1 MNEIVLAIINGNP
14 TICVLLSAKSENGN
28 PKVRIGTNKELK
40 IHSSKIVE
48 RSGVDAQTANEIQIV
63 AKDIK
68 EITSNIELED
78 VWRTASETHS
88 SLTAKEISALLF
100 DKSLDYKNTFAVWMK
115 ALTEQIYF
123 KIKKQDFIVNDKE
136 TVQRILSTKKKKQ
149 RENDELEE
157 LAESFNSGKLHKNLS
172 KRQLELIEGLKK
184 LAIYGSKSD
193 KSPILLR
200 FIEQL
205 KIHKNPD
212 KRRTAFDNLANVGI
226 LSHNEPTELIKS
238 DIPRIFPEE
247 INADLQGIN
256 SSERVFEHRL
266 DLTMLESFTID
277 DETTQDRDDAFS
289 VDKDTI
295 WIHITDMAS
304 IIKDHPIVDAEA
316 KNRAASL
323 YLPEL
328 KIPMLPKVI
337 SEKIG
342 SLNPGENR
350 PCLSLKLS
358 MDTDGNVREF
368 NFQETVIRT
377 TESFSYRQVDE
388 ILSNNDSNHLE
399 SLVKVQAI
407 SEKFRK
413 ERVSNG
419 AISLD
424 RPEMNI
430 ELNEHMDVKV
440 SLIEKES
447 ESRAII
453 ENLMI
458 LYNCFA
464 GKFCEENKVPVA
476 FRLQSRPDIP
486 SGHKIPSGQL
496 GWYTLSKMLRPAR
509 LSLSP
514 GRHHG
519 LGVDNYVQVT
529 SPLRRYNDLVTQK
542 QLKNAVLGL
551 KSPYPAEEILNIS
564 MSAQKKIRA
573 LHSIENARKKY
584 WFLKFLE
591 FEKTQRRNLY
601 RAVVLDNSRTSSRN
615 SLIELEK
622 YPFKGRCWVPDHVTP
637 GSTINVEVADV
648 DLWVKSADFRMCKS

>member
-1 MNEIVLAIINGNP
+1 MI
-14 TICVLLSAKSENGN
+14 
-28 PKVRIGTNKELK
+28 
-40 IHSSKIVE
+40 
-48 RSGVDAQTANEIQIV
+48 
-63 AKDIK
+63 
-68 EITSNIELED
+68 
-78 VWRTASETHS
+78 
-88 SLTAKEISALLF
+88 
-100 DKSLDYKNTFAVWMK
+100 
-115 ALTEQIYF
+115 
-123 KIKKQDFIVNDKE
+123 
-136 TVQRILSTKKKKQ
+136 
-149 RENDELEE
+149 
-157 LAESFNSGKLHKNLS
+157 
-172 KRQLELIEGLKK
+172 
-184 LAIYGSKSD
+184 
-193 KSPILLR
+193 R

-205 KIHKNPD
+205 KTHINPD

-226 LSHNEPTELIKS
+226 LSYDEPTELIKS
-238 DIPRIFPEE
+238 EIPRVFSEE
-247 INADLQGIN
+247 INDDLQGIN
-256 SSERVFEHRL
+256 SLSEAIFEHRL

-289 VDKDTI
+289 VDRDTI
-295 WIHITDMAS
+295 WIHITDIAS
-304 IIKDHPIVDAEA
+304 IIKDHPIVEAEA
-316 KNRAASL
+316 KSRAASL

-337 SEKIG
+337 SETIG
-342 SLNPGENR
+342 SLNPGAIR

-358 MDTDGNVREF
+358 LDTDGNVREF

-388 ILSNNDSNHLE
+388 ILSNKDSSHLE

-447 ESRAII
+447 KSRAII

-464 GKFCEENKVPVA
+464 GKFFEETKMPVA

-509 LSLSP
+509 LSLEP
-514 GRHHG
+514 GRHNV

-529 SPLRRYNDLVTQK
+529 
-542 QLKNAVLGL
+542 
-551 KSPYPAEEILNIS
+551 
-564 MSAQKKIRA
+564 
-573 LHSIENARKKY
+573 
-584 WFLKFLE
+584 
-591 FEKTQRRNLY
+591 
-601 RAVVLDNSRTSSRN
+601 
-615 SLIELEK
+615 
-622 YPFKGRCWVPDHVTP
+622 
-637 GSTINVEVADV
+637 
-648 DLWVKSADFRMCKS
+648 